1 MMRKMIKEN
10 CETVTEQS
18 YTTFLEDFSHL
29 HERRP
34 QAKCSDERFA
44 TEYVKQSVT
53 DWLVEKRL
61 IATITYT
68 LFFISTAIFL
78 PRLRCC

>member
-29 HERRP
+29 PERRS
-34 QAKCSDERFA
+34 QAKFNDKRFA
-44 TEYVKQSVT
+44 TKYVKQSVT
-53 DWLVEKRL
+53 D
-61 IATITYT
+61 
-68 LFFISTAIFL
+68 
-78 PRLRCC
+78 